1 MMRESTFPNQCFLTL
16 LEEDIMHAYPTL
28 PGSYAENQQALLEQ
42 LSLTDPSQA
51 PFARI
56 PCFMAYTEETKR
68 TWTPDP
74 VHILTPESEETESAW
89 LCLAFSVVAL
99 HHWGEWPERAQP
111 DCFGRLEEWRCEI
124 DDEDIGFLS
133 QFFAEAWET
142 LREQHLSIRNLVER
156 GCLFLENRF
165 DMETEDGLVRLTTWL
180 RWIVEALW
188 ENRDSGC
195 STETDADVRAL
206 RLIINLLGEGTL
218 RVIENCELTLWIRT
232 WILRAIH
239 LIRNTGI
246 LPRQTYAVMTSYSPG
261 NGIMGPASRTTTSRH
276 SSRGFTSFAPKFD
289 EWGAEHFQVQ
299 GLQVGFHTYIH
310 PGAYIGRDV
319 TIGHGAVI
327 EAGASIGYGA
337 SIGNQAYIGVG
348 AYVGDNAN
356 IDIGVKLLDA
366 KPGQSP
372 VIIGNRVYLEPGI
385 IIFPDTPVIPNGT
398 TLQSGIILRP
408 DSVFHDPDGMIVAHP
423 PSNSSIG
430 PGNTLNTLIVRL
442 AE

>member
-1 MMRESTFPNQCFLTL
+1 MMKESTFPNQCFSTL
-16 LEEDIMHAYPTL
+16 LEEDIMHAYPIL
-28 PGSYAENQQALLEQ
+28 PGSYTENQQALLA
-42 LSLTDPSQA
+42 LLGLTSPSQA
-51 PFARI
+51 PFTRI

-74 VHILTPESEETESAW
+74 VHILTPESEEAESDW
-89 LCLAFSVVAL
+89 LCLALSVVAL

-142 LREQHLSIRNLVER
+142 LREQHPSIRNLVER

-165 DMETEDGLVRLTTWL
+165 DMETEDGLVRLTIWL

-218 RVIENCELTLWIRT
+218 RVIENCDLTLR
-232 WILRAIH
+232 
-239 LIRNTGI
+239 IRNTGI

-261 NGIMGPASRTTTSRH
+261 NGIMGPAGRATTSRH
-276 SSRGFTSFAPKFD
+276 SSRGFTSFTPKFD
-289 EWGAEHFQVQ
+289 EWGAEHFQAQ

-319 TIGHGAVI
+319 AIGHNVVI
-327 EAGASIGYGA
+327 EAGAFISDGA

-356 IDIGVKLLDA
+356 IGIGVKLLDA
-366 KPGQSP
+366 EPRQSP
-372 VIIGNRVYLEPGI
+372 VIIGNRVCLEPGV
-385 IIFPDTPVIPNGT
+385 IIFPDTPVIPDGT
-398 TLQSGIILRP
+398 TLQSGVILRP
-408 DSVFHDPDGMIVAHP
+408 DSVFHDPDGTVMAHP
-423 PSNSSIG
+423 PSHSSMR
-430 PGNTLNTLIVRL
+430 PGNGPNTLIVRL

>member
-1 MMRESTFPNQCFLTL
+1 
-16 LEEDIMHAYPTL
+16 MHAYPIL
-28 PGSYAENQQALLEQ
+28 PGSYTENQQALLA
-42 LSLTDPSQA
+42 LLGLTDPSQA

-56 PCFMAYTEETKR
+56 PSFMMYTPETAR
-68 TWTPDP
+68 DWSPDP
-74 VHILTPESEETESAW
+74 TYILTPESEEAESAW

-142 LREQHLSIRNLVER
+142 LREQHPSIRNLVER

-180 RWIVEALW
+180 RWIIEALW
-188 ENRDSGC
+188 ENQDSGC

-218 RVIENCELTLWIRT
+218 RVIENCDLTLRIRT
-232 WILRAIH
+232 WILQAIH

-246 LPRQTYAVMTSYSPG
+246 LPRQTYAVMTNSSMV
-261 NGIMGPASRTTTSRH
+261 NTTGILGLIEIREYA
-276 SSRGFTSFAPKFD
+276 SRGFISFAPKFD
-289 EWGAEHFQVQ
+289 KWGAEHFQAQ
-299 GLQVGFHTYIH
+299 GLQVGFYTYVH

-319 TIGHGAVI
+319 TIGHGVVI
-327 EAGASIGYGA
+327 EAGAFIGDGTSIGD
-337 SIGNQAYIGVG
+337 QAHIGVG
-348 AYVGDNAN
+348 AYVEPGAH
-356 IDIGVKLLDA
+356 IGIGVKLHGA
-366 KPGQSP
+366 EPGLSP
-372 VIIGNRVYLEPGI
+372 VIIGNRVYLEPGV
-385 IIFPDTPVIPNGT
+385 IIFPYTPAIPKGT

-408 DSVFHDPDGMIVAHP
+408 DSIFHDPDGMIIAHL
-423 PSNSSIG
+423 PSNSFIQ
-430 PGNTLNTLIVRL
+430 PGNNPDTLIVRL

>member
-1 MMRESTFPNQCFLTL
+1 
-16 LEEDIMHAYPTL
+16 MHAYPTL

-74 VHILTPESEETESAW
+74 VHILTPESEEAESAW

-99 HHWGEWPERAQP
+99 HHWGEWPERAQS

-142 LREQHLSIRNLVER
+142 LREQHPSIHNLVER

-206 RLIINLLGEGTL
+206 RLIINLLGEGML
-218 RVIENCELTLWIRT
+218 RVIEDCDLTLRIRT

-246 LPRQTYAVMTSYSPG
+246 LPRQTYAVMTNSSMV
-261 NGIMGPASRTTTSRH
+261 NSTTGILGLMEIREYA
-276 SSRGFTSFAPKFD
+276 SRGFTSFAPKFD
-289 EWGAEHFQVQ
+289 EWGAEHFQAQ

-310 PGAYIGRDV
+310 PGAYIERDV

-327 EAGASIGYGA
+327 EAGASIGDGA

-348 AYVGDNAN
+348 AYVGNNAN
-356 IDIGVKLLDA
+356 IGIGVKLLDA
-366 KPGQSP
+366 EPGQSP
-372 VIIGNRVYLEPGI
+372 VIIGNRVYLEPGT
-385 IIFPDTPVIPNGT
+385 IIFPDTPMIPDGVT
-398 TLQSGIILRP
+398 VQSGVILRP
-408 DSVFHDPDGMIVAHP
+408 DSVFHDPDGTIIAYP
-423 PSNSSIG
+423 PSNSSIQ
-430 PGNTLNTLIVRL
+430 PGNNPDTLIVRL